1 MLLLQYHNKAFNT
14 LELDRAGKS
23 VDQAFHMEKPN
34 NNLRQK
40 MSHYVRKILSFS
52 DFHPN
57 PTSWTAEMNYDF
69 LPGQQAE
76 VLVLDMLG
84 NILKKH

>member
-52 DFHPN
+52 ESDALIIWSPRRRL
-57 PTSWTAEMNYDF
+57 PTT
-69 LPGQQAE
+69 
-76 VLVLDMLG
+76 
-84 NILKKH
+84 I